1 MRKTLIALAAV
12 MAASTAQAVD
22 LAPGVS
28 LDTELKAFHLVD
40 AETNN
45 VTIEPVVNWTPG
57 ADGPLTFSLGT
68 LVTVYATDHAS
79 GDDIAIMNV
88 FEDGHRPAIDLG
100 FDYDLSESTTV
111 YGDTSWNLNDE
122 DRGEIEVGVSFNF

>member
-1 MRKTLIALAAV
+1 MRKVFSIIAAMFVAG
-12 MAASTAQAVD
+12 TAQAAD

-28 LDTELKAFHLVD
+28 LDTEVKAFHLVD

-45 VTIEPVVNWTPG
+45 VTIEPEINWTPG
-57 ADGPLTFSLGT
+57 VDGPLSFSLGT

-79 GDDIAIMNV
+79 GDDFAIMNV
-88 FEDGHRPAIDLG
+88 FEDGHRPSIDLG
-100 FDYDLSESTTV
+100 FDYDLSESTTI
-111 YGDTSWNLNDE
+111 YGDTSWNMNDE